1 MAPGKRGK
9 KRNSGEQVQSTN
21 VRDVQPSFISQQNG
35 PIELPHQVQSANDI
49 MKSPQQANQD
59 PPTENSGII

>member
-1 MAPGKRGK
+1 MSFLD
-9 KRNSGEQVQSTN
+9 NSF
-21 VRDVQPSFISQQNG
+21 RCQQNG

-59 PPTENSGII
+59 PPIENSGIIRFNFFASSFHCP